1 MLQQPSELI
10 TYQKFPL
17 DLNMHS
23 AEVSNLQPDF
33 KDIGLQLQAQRA
45 AVATQAFFLD
55 AYCVKA
61 AVPSAMSSA
70 TAIEALRPGISIPG
84 AYAYPFQAA
93 YDPILKDRQH
103 HLPQQQQKP
112 HHQLQ
117 IHKEHLQQNHVPKT
131 TTSSAELW
139 QQQQLEKRGCW
150 FPNWQDVFQG
160 FAAPR
165 EEKHGTLSSL
175 QPQSPKQ
182 GKQGLVSMPSAARM
196 VNVTED
202 RQLNVHPD
210 GVDPKPLL
218 FPSPKHDAEPL
229 PHVKGADFR
238 HLDRADSSGLSDL
251 RPMSSQL
258 ATAIVP
264 FTAPSPEWR
273 SESSLAPCTDS
284 RDPSLP
290 PSGGNIACRYITQS
304 PAWLPPGWI
313 TEVQTRR
320 SGTTAGTRDKYY
332 KDLVSGRRFR
342 SKNEVIY
349 YLQTGKGRFRR
360 CRRRKAIASS
370 GFGGHCNYLSHQPH
384 SSAQQETPSPRP
396 FLTPE
401 PIGFVLGPLVN
412 TQTANSMPLVPPVVS
427 QSKEASVQAPA
438 ASLNASTNHLLEEQS
453 SQVSMFGPKRPV
465 ESRPQKLPVH
475 KKAKILAPNK
485 CEDKQAS
492 RLWQWLHKPARTDEL
507 PQQQDAQAQEHG
519 SMVEQKKAPNIEDSG
534 REFFIEQRTAQV
546 SKDVEAAQ
554 RTIIQLGKEMQATLD
569 KLTQRVGTA
578 RRDLKPEADAAMKDV
593 VQATQR
599 LDNAV
604 GNLSEATQGLVSA
617 LGSAVHASQ
626 SPSYHVGMASLPV
639 KQPQAAAAGVVLQ
652 RALRPDVAI
661 EQSVSSSYTAHL
673 SAREN
678 AMQACSFCDDVNPYA
693 SESSQGPD
701 KLRAC
706 DSQSMDARVH
716 HALEPS
722 HWPDSPGARMT
733 QAAQLSDVFA
743 LYAIQQAQRPDLAMR
758 DPTKIPQCSTII
770 ANYASAAV
778 TTSMIVDATGATQK
792 AEKLN
797 GGEHA
802 YQKALDGNT
811 EARSLHI
818 HRFPV
823 LNPELDLSL
832 LSPNLNSRQRAKEV
846 QKMKAKHARGLL
858 VILGRKLC
866 HEAIQKSCEEDI
878 WKDY

>member
-1 MLQQPSELI
+1 M
-10 TYQKFPL
+10 
-17 DLNMHS
+17 S
-23 AEVSNLQPDF
+23 A
-33 KDIGLQLQAQRA
+33 
-45 AVATQAFFLD
+45 
-55 AYCVKA
+55 
-61 AVPSAMSSA
+61 A
-70 TAIEALRPGISIPG
+70 TAMEVLRPGISIPG

-93 YDPILKDRQH
+93 YDPILMDRQH

-117 IHKEHLQQNHVPKT
+117 IHQEHLQQNHVPKT
-131 TTSSAELW
+131 TTSSVELW
-139 QQQQLEKRGCW
+139 RQQQRQQLEKKGCW

-160 FAAPR
+160 FSAPR
-165 EEKHGTLSSL
+165 EEKHGTLSSF
-175 QPQSPKQ
+175 QPQPPKQ

-196 VNVTED
+196 VNVAED

-218 FPSPKHDAEPL
+218 SPSPKHDTEPL

-238 HLDRADSSGLSDL
+238 HLDRADSNGLSDL
-251 RPMSSQL
+251 RPASSQL

-273 SESSLAPCTDS
+273 SESSLAPCTDL
-284 RDPSLP
+284 RDRSLP
-290 PSGGNIACRYITQS
+290 PSGSNIACRYITES

-313 TEVQTRR
+313 TEVQTRQ

-360 CRRRKAIASS
+360 RRRRKAIASS
-370 GFGGHCNYLSHQPH
+370 GFEGNCNYLSHQPH
-384 SSAQQETPSPRP
+384 SSAQQETSSPRP
-396 FLTPE
+396 FLTPD

-412 TQTANSMPLVPPVVS
+412 THTANSMPLVPPVVS
-427 QSKEASVQAPA
+427 RSREASVQAPA
-438 ASLNASTNHLLEEQS
+438 GNLNASNSWGVNHLLEEQS
-453 SQVSMFGPKRPV
+453 SQVSMFGLKRPV

-475 KKAKILAPNK
+475 KKAKTLGPNK

-519 SMVEQKKAPNIEDSG
+519 SMAAQKEAPNIEDSG
-534 REFFIEQRTAQV
+534 REFYIEQRTAQV

-569 KLTQRVGTA
+569 KLTQSVRKA
-578 RRDLKPEADAAMKDV
+578 RRDLKLEADAAMKDV
-593 VQATQR
+593 MQATQR
-599 LDNAV
+599 VDSAV
-604 GNLSEATQGLVSA
+604 GSLSEATKGLVSA

-626 SPSYHVGMASLPV
+626 LPIYHVGMASLSG

-661 EQSVSSSYTAHL
+661 EQSVSSSYTAHV

-678 AMQACSFCDDVNPYA
+678 VMQACSFGDGVNPYA

-706 DSQSMDARVH
+706 DSKLMDARVH
-716 HALEPS
+716 YALEPS
-722 HWPDSPGARMT
+722 HWPDNPGARIA

-743 LYAIQQAQRPDLAMR
+743 LYAIQQAQRPHLAMCN
-758 DPTKIPQCSTII
+758 PTKIPQCSTNI
-770 ANYASAAV
+770 ANYASAPA
-778 TTSMIVDATGATQK
+778 TTSVIVDATGATQK

-797 GGEHA
+797 GDEHA

-811 EARSLHI
+811 ESRSLHS

-866 HEAIQKSCEEDI
+866 HEAIYKSCEEDI
-878 WKDY
+878 WKDL